1 MRLSQALRY
10 DSGFARPKLGFI
22 RMNSHPPTWRLEQR
36 NDSDLALILAGDWDA
51 GSAGQIA
58 PETVFGEI
66 RQRSGIR
73 RLRLSAPELGR
84 WDSVLMTFLIDLT
97 GQCREAELEVDT
109 AGLPASIHALL
120 NLANAVPERAGARRG
135 KAHTPWL
142 AQIGER
148 ARELWADAQGL
159 TRFLGEAALSF
170 AALGLG
176 RARFRSVD
184 LWLYIQECGPS
195 AVPIV
200 TLISLLVGLI
210 LAFVGA
216 AQLALF
222 GAQIYIADLVALGMT
237 REMGALMTAIIMA
250 GRTGAAFAAQIGTMN
265 VNLEISALRV
275 MGFAP
280 MEFLVLPRMLA
291 LILVMPVLCLYADLL
306 GIIGGG
312 LVSIAFFDIPVVQ
325 YLLRTKD
332 AVHLADFFVGLG
344 KCAVFG
350 VLIAIAGCMRGM
362 QCGRSASAVGDA
374 ATSAV
379 VTSIVFI
386 VVSDS
391 IITLICNRL
400 GI

>member
-1 MRLSQALRY
+1 
-10 DSGFARPKLGFI
+10 
-22 RMNSHPPTWRLEQR
+22 MNSPSAAWRLEQR
-36 NDSDLALILAGDWDA
+36 SDTDLALVLSNDWDA
-51 GSAGQIA
+51 AHAGPIA
-58 PETVFGEI
+58 PETVFEEI
-66 RQRSGIR
+66 RRQAAIR
-73 RLRLSAPELGR
+73 RICLEAKDLGR
-84 WDSVLMTFLIDLT
+84 WDSVLMTFLIGLIDR
-97 GQCREAELEVDT
+97 CREARLEVDT
-109 AGLPASIHALL
+109 AELPEGIRALL
-120 NLANAVPERAGARRG
+120 DLAYAVPERAGARRE
-135 KAHTPWL
+135 AVRIPWL
-142 AQIGER
+142 AEIGKSAQR
-148 ARELWADAQGL
+148 LWADAQGF
-159 TRFLGEAALSF
+159 TRFLGETALAF
-170 AALGLG
+170 AAFGLG
-176 RARFRSVD
+176 RARFQRVD
-184 LWLYIQECGPS
+184 LWLNLQECGSS

-216 AQLALF
+216 VQLALF

-291 LILVMPVLCLYADLL
+291 LILVMPVLCLYADLM

-312 LVSIAFFDIPVVQ
+312 LITVGFFDVSPIQ
-325 YLLRTKD
+325 YLHRTQE
-332 AVHLADFFVGLG
+332 AVHLADFFVGLS

-350 VLIAIAGCMRGM
+350 VLIAIAGCLRGM